1 MNGKSYELAKN
12 NGKNTLH
19 GGVVGWGKRVWEGS
33 KPVGWRVV
41 PGLEGGEVGGEAV
54 EFTLRSEDGDEG
66 YPGTVD
72 VSVVYTTAIQTV
84 DGKEVT
90 VLGIEYE
97 VKLVGDEVEETVV
110 NVTNHS

>member
-1 MNGKSYELAKN
+1 MQ
-12 NGKNTLH
+12 
-19 GGVVGWGKRVWEGS
+19 
-33 KPVGWRVV
+33 
-41 PGLEGGEVGGEAV
+41 GLEGGESV

-72 VSVVYTTAIQTV
+72 AKVTYTAGTQKEG
-84 DGKEVT
+84 GKDVK

-97 VKLVGDEVEETVV
+97 VKLVGDAVEETAV